1 MEKNYEKY
9 VTQVK
14 GLNTLFSES
23 VKRVADELNAKLT
36 DWRLSE
42 KGREEQKQKKTDE
55 LNAICENMNNVF
67 REAVKRFLT
76 DYAIGLPDDGE
87 DHSKDIENTL
97 RVIEMLG
104 FDLDI
109 KNFDNIITPL
119 RGNYRAMKTVLDVMR
134 VKNESGLSGLKPEQN
149 HYSSGVMDK
158 LDEYTGINTHV
169 TDFLGIMDNIA
180 DIVDSP
186 IGYRFEY
193 NRYSNATVIEVVD
206 IIPYSYLSCADWMTE
221 AGNMYARLEEEF
233 AAIFKQ
239 HTPTDRE
246 ILESNLP
253 GRAAL
258 GRM

>member
-87 DHSKDIENTL
+87 DHSKDIENAL

-104 FDLDI
+104 FDLDV

-134 VKNESGLSGLKPEQN
+134 VKNESGLTMQ
-149 HYSSGVMDK
+149 HYNNAVMNK
-158 LDEYTGINTHV
+158 LDEYTGVNARV
-169 TDFLGIMDNIA
+169 TDFLEIMDRIA

-186 IGYRFEY
+186 IGYRFEN
-193 NRYSNATVIEVVD
+193 NRISNVTVIQIVD
-206 IIPYSYLSCADWMTE
+206 IIPYSFLSCPDWMTE
-221 AGNMYARLEEEF
+221 AGEMYAQLEDEF
-233 AAIFKQ
+233 IILFRK
-239 HTPTDRE
+239 HTPTGRE
-246 ILESNLP
+246 MIESSLP
-253 GRAAL
+253 GRM